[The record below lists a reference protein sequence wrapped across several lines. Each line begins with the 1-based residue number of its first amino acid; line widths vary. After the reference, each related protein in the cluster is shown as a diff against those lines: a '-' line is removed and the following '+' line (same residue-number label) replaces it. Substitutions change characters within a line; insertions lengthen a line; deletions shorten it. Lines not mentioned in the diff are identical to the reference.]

1 MPSSLPSPA
10 GTAPHRSV
18 LLIEEY
24 DALAVAI
31 ASALKKFA
39 PRHATDVARSL
50 AEARVLA
57 AKSAPDLFI
66 IDFDPNYPYLTEF
79 LHEMQGIQADARVL
93 IIAAGVPREIAAERR
108 SFGALQF
115 IEKPF
120 EVADFGAAV
129 QALLGP
135 WRESES
141 AISRGTLRFLS
152 LPDVVLLQ
160 CAGGRSVAVEVKGSA
175 GRSGAVHILDGQISH
190 AETDGRSGVDALK
203 EMFTWS
209 EARMSE
215 AERPASAPHTI
226 HGPWAVV
233 FLDAWRRAKTSQQP
247 SSLPSEEARPK
258 TGKKIVVIDDTEML
272 LIFVE
277 DVLATADPN
286 LRITTALNGTS
297 GIKEIE
303 RIIPD
308 LVLLDYSLPDLT
320 GDEVCRRLLQ
330 DERTAR
336 VPVLMMS
343 GHVPEMAAAAARLEN
358 VVTTIAK
365 PFLSDAL
372 VDVVERTLAAGPR
385 PASSSRATVAPVAP
399 THAPAVAA
407 LKPSR
412 EPKRPEEGE
421 DASES
426 IPAIVSAP
434 PTQPAESAMVT
445 PKVRTVSAPL
455 VSGRQNDVV
464 LGLFLEVVSMQ
475 FTPQLRMG
483 AVRAK
488 PSSFTVSL
496 HIPSAALRETFPLK
510 TGFQLGQTELDAN
523 GRITTLRLSPTLKPF
538 QPAPTRNAF
547 EIGDVAVIP
556 AQARER
562 LELMPAAAAAMTMQL
577 LAQLEL
583 VGVQLSPTFQV
594 AQIILKWRSNA
605 VRVTFSSNGIAE
617 EKSGAAFET
626 AAIQLDNSARIAELL
641 LNPIR

>member
-1 MPSSLPSPA
+1 VPSSLPSPA

-31 ASALKKFA
+31 GSALKKFA

-57 AKSAPDLFI
+57 AKSAPALFI
-66 IDFDPNYPYLTEF
+66 IDFDPHCPSLTEF
-79 LHEMQGIQADARVL
+79 LYEMQGAHADAMALV
-93 IIAAGVPREIAAERR
+93 IAAAVPREIAAERR

-141 AISRGTLRFLS
+141 ASLRGTLRFLA
-152 LPDVVLLQ
+152 LPDIVLLQ

-190 AETDGRSGVDALK
+190 AETSGRSGVDALK

-226 HGPWAVV
+226 HGPWAGV
-233 FLDAWRRAKTSQQP
+233 FLDAWRRAKPSQQP

-286 LRITTALNGTS
+286 LRITTALNGMS

-372 VDVVERTLAAGPR
+372 VDVVKRILAAGPR
-385 PASSSRATVAPVAP
+385 PASSSRATVAPVVP

-407 LKPSR
+407 H

-434 PTQPAESAMVT
+434 PTQPAESAT
-445 PKVRTVSAPL
+445 AALKVQTVSAPL

-523 GRITTLRLSPTLKPF
+523 GRITILRLSPTLKPF

-562 LELMPAAAAAMTMQL
+562 VELIPAAAAAMTMQL

>member
-1 MPSSLPSPA
+1 VPASLSSFS
-10 GTAPHRSV
+10 GTTSQGSV
-18 LLIEEY
+18 LLLEGY
-24 DALAVAI
+24 DALAAAI
-31 ASALKKFA
+31 GSALKKFA
-39 PRHATDVARSL
+39 PRHATVVAHSL

-57 AKSAPDLFI
+57 AESAPDLFI
-66 IDFDPNYPYLTEF
+66 IDFDPHYPGLTEF
-79 LHEMQGIQADARVL
+79 LHEMQRAHTDASVL
-93 IIAAGVPREIAAERR
+93 VIAAGVSPEIAAKRR

-120 EVADFGAAV
+120 EVVDFGAAV

-141 AISRGTLRFLS
+141 RSSRGILRLLS
-152 LPDVVLLQ
+152 LPDIVLLQ
-160 CAGGRSVAVEVKGSA
+160 CAGGTSVAMEVKGVA
-175 GRSGAVHILDGQISH
+175 GHSGVVHILDGQISH
-190 AETDGRSGVDALK
+190 AEAGGRSGVDALG

-209 EARMSE
+209 GARMSE
-215 AERPASAPHTI
+215 AARPASAPRTI

-233 FLDAWRRAKTSQQP
+233 FLEAWRRAELSQPP
-247 SSLPSEEARPK
+247 SVLPSEKARPK

-272 LIFVE
+272 LVFVE
-277 DVLATADPN
+277 DVLATVDPN
-286 LRITTALNGTS
+286 LQITTALDGVS

-303 RIIPD
+303 RVIPD
-308 LVLLDYSLPDLT
+308 LVLLDYSLPDLD

-343 GHVPEMAAAAARLEN
+343 GHVPEMTAAAARLEN

-372 VDVVERTLAAGPR
+372 IDLVQQTLAAEPR
-385 PASSSRATVAPVAP
+385 PAPLSQATAGPVA
-399 THAPAVAA
+399 AIAA
-407 LKPSR
+407 LKASQ
-412 EPKRPEEGE
+412 EPKRSEEGE
-421 DASES
+421 DAPKS
-426 IPAIVSAP
+426 IPAIASVP
-434 PTQPAESAMVT
+434 PTQPAESVT
-445 PKVRTVSAPL
+445 AAPKVQTVSASPI
-455 VSGRQNDVV
+455 SSRQNDVV
-464 LGLFLEVVSMQ
+464 LGLFLQVISMQ

-483 AVRAK
+483 AVRAR

-496 HIPSAALRETFPLK
+496 HMPSAALRETLPLK
-510 TGFQLGQTELDAN
+510 TGFQLGQTELDAS
-523 GRITTLRLSPTLKPF
+523 GRITTLRLIPTLKPF

-547 EIGDVAVIP
+547 EIGDLAVVP

-562 LELMPAAAAAMTMQL
+562 VELIPAAAATMTMQL

-583 VGVQLSPTFQV
+583 AGVKLSPTFQV
-594 AQIILKWRSNA
+594 AQLILKWRSNA
-605 VRVTFSSNGIAE
+605 VRVTFSSNGIAD

>member
-1 MPSSLPSPA
+1 
-10 GTAPHRSV
+10 
-18 LLIEEY
+18 
-24 DALAVAI
+24 
-31 ASALKKFA
+31 
-39 PRHATDVARSL
+39 
-50 AEARVLA
+50 
-57 AKSAPDLFI
+57 
-66 IDFDPNYPYLTEF
+66 
-79 LHEMQGIQADARVL
+79 
-93 IIAAGVPREIAAERR
+93 
-108 SFGALQF
+108 
-115 IEKPF
+115 
-120 EVADFGAAV
+120 
-129 QALLGP
+129 
-135 WRESES
+135 
-141 AISRGTLRFLS
+141 
-152 LPDVVLLQ
+152 
-160 CAGGRSVAVEVKGSA
+160 
-175 GRSGAVHILDGQISH
+175 
-190 AETDGRSGVDALK
+190 
-203 EMFTWS
+203 
-209 EARMSE
+209 
-215 AERPASAPHTI
+215 
-226 HGPWAVV
+226 
-233 FLDAWRRAKTSQQP
+233 
-247 SSLPSEEARPK
+247 
-258 TGKKIVVIDDTEML
+258 VIDDTEML

-286 LRITTALNGTS
+286 LQITTALDGVS

-303 RIIPD
+303 RVIPD
-308 LVLLDYSLPDLT
+308 LILLDYSLPDLN

-330 DERTAR
+330 EERTAR

-372 VDVVERTLAAGPR
+372 VDVVQRTLAAGPR
-385 PASSSRATVAPVAP
+385 LAPSPRATVAPVAP
-399 THAPAVAA
+399 AHAAAVAA

-412 EPKRPEEGE
+412 EPKRPEDGE

-434 PTQPAESAMVT
+434 FTQPAESVT
-445 PKVRTVSAPL
+445 AAPKVQTVSPPL

-538 QPAPTRNAF
+538 QPALTRNAF

-562 LELMPAAAAAMTMQL
+562 VELIPAAAAAMTMQL

-594 AQIILKWRSNA
+594 AQLILKWRSDA
-605 VRVTFSSNGIAE
+605 VRVTFSSNGIADK
-617 EKSGAAFET
+617 KSGAAFET
-626 AAIQLDNSARIAELL
+626 AAIRLDNSARIAELL

>member
-1 MPSSLPSPA
+1 VPASLSSFS
-10 GTAPHRSV
+10 GTTSQGSV
-18 LLIEEY
+18 LLLEGY
-24 DALAVAI
+24 DALAAAI
-31 ASALKKFA
+31 GSALKKFA
-39 PRHATDVARSL
+39 PRHATVVAHSL

-57 AKSAPDLFI
+57 AESAPDLFI
-66 IDFDPNYPYLTEF
+66 IDFDPHYPGLTEF
-79 LHEMQGIQADARVL
+79 LHEMQRAHTDASVL
-93 IIAAGVPREIAAERR
+93 VIAAGVSPEIAAKRR

-120 EVADFGAAV
+120 EVVDFGAAV
-129 QALLGP
+129 QALLHP

-141 AISRGTLRFLS
+141 RSSRGILRLLS
-152 LPDVVLLQ
+152 LPDIVLLQ
-160 CAGGRSVAVEVKGSA
+160 CAGGTSVAVEIKGVA
-175 GRSGAVHILDGQISH
+175 GHSGVVHILDGQISH
-190 AETDGRSGVDALK
+190 AEAGGRSGVDALG

-209 EARMSE
+209 GARMSE
-215 AERPASAPHTI
+215 AARPASAPRTI

-233 FLDAWRRAKTSQQP
+233 FLEAWRRAELSQPP
-247 SSLPSEEARPK
+247 SILPSEEARPK

-272 LIFVE
+272 LVFVE
-277 DVLATADPN
+277 DVLATVDPN
-286 LRITTALNGTS
+286 LQITTALDGVS

-303 RIIPD
+303 RVIPD
-308 LVLLDYSLPDLT
+308 LVLLDYSLPDLD

-343 GHVPEMAAAAARLEN
+343 GHVPEMTAAAARLEN

-372 VDVVERTLAAGPR
+372 IDLVQQTLAGEPR
-385 PASSSRATVAPVAP
+385 PAPLSQATAGPVA
-399 THAPAVAA
+399 AIAA
-407 LKPSR
+407 LKASQ
-412 EPKRPEEGE
+412 EPKRSEEGE
-421 DASES
+421 DAPKS
-426 IPAIVSAP
+426 IPAIASVP
-434 PTQPAESAMVT
+434 PTQPAESVT
-445 PKVRTVSAPL
+445 AAPKVQTVSASPI
-455 VSGRQNDVV
+455 SSRQNDVV
-464 LGLFLEVVSMQ
+464 LGLFLQVVSMQ

-483 AVRAK
+483 AVRAR

-496 HIPSAALRETFPLK
+496 HMPSAALRETLPLK
-510 TGFQLGQTELDAN
+510 TGFQLGQTELDAS
-523 GRITTLRLSPTLKPF
+523 GRITTLRLIPTLKPF

-547 EIGDVAVIP
+547 EIGDLAVVP

-562 LELMPAAAAAMTMQL
+562 VELIPAAAATMTMQL

-583 VGVQLSPTFQV
+583 AGVKLSTTFQV
-594 AQIILKWRSNA
+594 AQLILKWRSNA
-605 VRVTFSSNGIAE
+605 VRVTFSSNGIAD